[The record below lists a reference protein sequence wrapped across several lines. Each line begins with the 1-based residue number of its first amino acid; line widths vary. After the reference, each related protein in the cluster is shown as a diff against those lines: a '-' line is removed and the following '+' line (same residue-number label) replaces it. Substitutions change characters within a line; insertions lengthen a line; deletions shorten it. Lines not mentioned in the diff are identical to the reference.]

1 MDLGI
6 SSKRALV
13 LGGTKGLGR
22 GIADA
27 LASEGAIVS
36 ITGRDQSD
44 VEAAARAVAGSARGF
59 ELDLTKHEA
68 LDSFLDRVSSEMG
81 TIDILVLNGGGPRP
95 SSASEIDPHYWR
107 NQFDAMVLSM
117 MRITSHFLPNMI
129 QSQWGRI
136 IAVGSTSVREP
147 ISGLTVSNALR
158 AALAGWLKTLATEV
172 APHGVTVNMM
182 LPGSMAT
189 DRTLSFDKADAERE
203 GLTLEQAST
212 RSQARLPAGRYGTPG
227 EFGAV
232 GAFLASRQASYIT
245 GVAISVD
252 GGSSRSM
259 L

>member
-6 SSKRALV
+6 SGKRALV

-27 LASEGAIVS
+27 LASEGATVS

-44 VEAAARAVAGSARGF
+44 AGTAARSRAGSARGF
-59 ELDLTKHEA
+59 ALDLTKPEA
-68 LDSFLDRVSSEMG
+68 LDSFLGRVSSEMG
-81 TIDILVLNGGGPRP
+81 TIDVLVLNGGGPRP

-158 AALAGWLKTLATEV
+158 AALAGWMKTLATEV

-182 LPGSMAT
+182 LPGSLAT
-189 DRTLSFDKADAERE
+189 DRTLSFDKADAEKE
-203 GLTLEQAST
+203 GLTLEQVAA
-212 RSQARLPAGRYGTPG
+212 RSQARIPAGRYGTPE

-232 GAFLASRQASYIT
+232 AAFLASQQASYIT